1 MPKYG
6 SRSRVITLGSAIVA
20 ASAAVVGLVILAGP
34 AGAWSV
40 TEFKVAGQACDQLD
54 GYVQRHLPRHDGTR

>member
-1 MPKYG
+1 
-6 SRSRVITLGSAIVA
+6 
-20 ASAAVVGLVILAGP
+20 VVGLVILAGP